1 MAMAKAIVKSSPTI
15 SSIRNEKGQTMKNKY
30 IETTKEDK
38 TMEKLT
44 KRKIVS
50 GIVCIMMI
58 IAIIAC
64 ILNIDGTESKAWVNG
79 ILERNAWERYRE
91 ENRKLICKQ
100 ISQKDELILEC
111 VYQYPSKDEF
121 DKIFFKTTTKDKQ

>member
-1 MAMAKAIVKSSPTI
+1 MT
-15 SSIRNEKGQTMKNKY
+15 NKY

-50 GIVCIMMI
+50 GIICIMMI
-58 IAIIAC
+58 IAIIVC
-64 ILNIDGTESKAWVNG
+64 ILYSLLNIDGTESKAWVNG

-121 DKIFFKTTTKDKQ
+121 DKIFFKNTTKDKQ